1 MSIILPWDGYNDDVK
16 RCPVCHRKPVEYV
29 GIRKPIIMCGIHCG
43 NAYGSMLKCE
53 CGNESCSS
61 TDLHEICYDWNTRVI
76 PMIKQGNGNIRW
88 PSDYMTLNARRIYE
102 KMIEAR
108 PDIANQDYLIQGDYA
123 DYTFCMS
130 TALKDIANH
139 LDSLGVVIPE

>member
-1 MSIILPWDGYNDDVK
+1 MSIKLPWDDYTEDAIA
-16 RCPVCHRKPVEYV
+16 CPVCHKRPTEYV
-29 GIRKPIIMCGIHCG
+29 GHKPMFMCGIHCG
-43 NAYGSMLKCE
+43 DVYGSMLQCD

-61 TDLHEICYDWNTRVI
+61 NDLREIYYDWNLRVI

-102 KMIEAR
+102 KMVEAR
-108 PDIANQDYLIQGDYA
+108 PDIINQDYLVQGDCA

>member
-16 RCPVCHRKPVEYV
+16 CCPVCHRKPVEYV
-29 GIRKPIIMCGIHCG
+29 GIRNPIIMCGIHCG

-76 PMIKQGNGNIRW
+76 PMIQRGEGTFSY
-88 PSDYMTLNARRIYE
+88 PYDYMTQNARRIYDE
-102 KMIEAR
+102 LVKAN
-108 PDIANQDYLIQGDYA
+108 PDAVNKDLISREDYA
-123 DYTFCMS
+123 DVEFSLPDTY
-130 TALKDIANH
+130 KDIANY